1 MTPKIK
7 NLIMQRQ
14 KAHKT
19 RNFEVRNYLAKKIRE
34 EIRKAKVNYN
44 ENKAHL
50 FHKSNPK
57 EWYKHIN
64 KIIGNKKHSLNFT
77 NIPEVAYKAIG
88 EQIKIVNKHFANICN
103 KYPPLNKNVSLN
115 DTEVNE
121 KSLKTISE
129 FETYKLLNKYSKKS
143 LGPGD
148 LPQKLLQEFAPEL
161 ATPFCDIINCALK
174 SNLFPDAYKKA
185 EIIPIP
191 KVNPPRSLSD
201 LRPISK
207 TPIGGKM
214 IEKVLISE
222 LEKDIKGKLDNTQY
236 GNCRGSSTTH
246 YLIKLTDKAFKST
259 DKGHATTAITIDYS
273 KAFDYV
279 DHNVLIQK
287 LVHLGVRNN
296 IIKLLISFLSDRS
309 HNTNIFGEKSEFLTI
324 TCGVP
329 QGTVLGPKLF
339 VILINGDKCSLV
351 SNFKFVDDKTLALSY
366 SGDPTEILQ
375 QALDIELVETYKD
388 KMIINNSKCH
398 SITFNFSKYNI
409 VPLNLKL
416 DDMLIQ
422 SVDKIKLLGVILT
435 NDLKW
440 AENTNNIV
448 SRVNKRLYLISKL
461 KLFGFTIEELII
473 AWSSILRPITEYA
486 APLWHSGLTEGD
498 RYRIEL
504 LQKKALSII
513 LGTVYVDHKRFYKLN
528 NELLSYTD
536 TLQKVGLMTLNER
549 RVVLTSKFA
558 IETAKNEK
566 HNDMF
571 LKKQSSSITTRNM
584 FVLEEPYCKTERYY
598 KSAIP
603 FMSRTL
609 NGVYL
614 SRKSV

>member
-1 MTPKIK
+1 M
-7 NLIMQRQ
+7 
-14 KAHKT
+14 
-19 RNFEVRNYLAKKIRE
+19 
-34 EIRKAKVNYN
+34 
-44 ENKAHL
+44 

-77 NIPEVAYKAIG
+77 NIPEVAYKAID

-461 KLFGFTIEELII
+461 KPFGFTNEEF
-473 AWSSILRPITEYA
+473 
-486 APLWHSGLTEGD
+486 
-498 RYRIEL
+498 
-504 LQKKALSII
+504 K
-513 LGTVYVDHKRFYKLN
+513 
-528 NELLSYTD
+528 
-536 TLQKVGLMTLNER
+536 
-549 RVVLTSKFA
+549 
-558 IETAKNEK
+558 
-566 HNDMF
+566 
-571 LKKQSSSITTRNM
+571 
-584 FVLEEPYCKTERYY
+584 CKTVL
-598 KSAIP
+598 
-603 FMSRTL
+603 RTETIKKIRR
-609 NGVYL
+609 G
-614 SRKSV
+614 REFCGRR